1 MCSALSS
8 LGGKINVAN
17 LIIIAN
23 TVVASNLVCIAG
35 VARRDEF
42 DAVEDT
48 PVREL
53 PLLPCELPD
62 EFGRIRRKMS
72 GRKCVFK
79 TTFATSA
86 DGAMVHKYANIFN
99 FSLAADDEDDD
110 DDDDDDDPEE
120 DDALCNALYNCV
132 KWASKS
138 LCVNLEIF
146 SDVSDLQGKVEG
158 LYGGTSMTSM
168 ALFPTIGFTC

>member
-1 MCSALSS
+1 MICSAFSS

-23 TVVASNLVCIAG
+23 TVVANNLVCIAG
-35 VARRDEF
+35 VAKSDEF

-62 EFGRIRRKMS
+62 EFGLIRRKMS

-99 FSLAADDEDDD
+99 FSLAADDDDD
-110 DDDDDDDPEE
+110 DEEEEDPEE
-120 DDALCNALYNCV
+120 DDALCNALYNWV
-132 KWASKS
+132 KWASNS
-138 LCVNLEIF
+138 GCVNLEIF